1 MALPVGG
8 GSLCRSMRVAVSRWT
23 WSSWRLCRRR
33 LSIVSVICPWLC
45 GPGGSCGAGEK
56 SKLSH
61 SIMSSR
67 LSRIPPSESG
77 EGATRVLYLMT
88 IRRPIRWPLTSHL
101 HTILVAIPSDNSKLT
116 MFHQGDLQSGISAAI
131 QEQKLVACFIRQ
143 GTIGFPE
150 VYFYVVWI

>member
-8 GSLCRSMRVAVSRWT
+8 GSLCRSMRVAVSRWI

-33 LSIVSVICPWLC
+33 FSQVSVICPWFC
-45 GPGGSCGAGEK
+45 GPSGSCGAAEK

-77 EGATRVLYLMT
+77 EGATRVPHDDPATYSLTTYLT
-88 IRRPIRWPLTSHL
+88 YIQY
-101 HTILVAIPSDNSKLT
+101 LVAIPTDNSKLT